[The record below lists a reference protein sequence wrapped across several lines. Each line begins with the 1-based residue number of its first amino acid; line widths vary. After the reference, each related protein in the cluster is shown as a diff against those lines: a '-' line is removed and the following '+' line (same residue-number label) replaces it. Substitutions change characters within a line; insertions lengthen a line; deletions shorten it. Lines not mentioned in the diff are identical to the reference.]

1 MPLYEY
7 RCEKCRRRFSM
18 LVGVTAEK
26 APLRC
31 PRCGSRRATK
41 LISRIARVVRE
52 EDFGDFDDSGPD
64 GMEEDFEDYDDDYD
78 GDFED

>member
-26 APLRC
+26 TPLCC
-31 PRCGSRRATK
+31 PNCGSRRATK
-41 LISRIARVVRE
+41 LISRIAPIVRGE
-52 EDFGDFDDSGPD
+52 DFDDADLDDMDEDFGDYGDDYEDDS
-64 GMEEDFEDYDDDYD
+64 ED
-78 GDFED
+78 